1 LLTKADSQEEGV
13 AVITRRT
20 FSQIAAAGLALPVS
34 VTSATAAPET
44 YPHRVVTL
52 ITHSSPGGGS
62 DVFLREMSRHL
73 VKYINATFVIENVQ
87 GGSGARALSK
97 LATSRP
103 DGSVFYATTPT
114 YIFTSLLSKPQHTFR
129 NVQPLVNVFSDAE
142 VVFTRADGPFKTLA
156 DVIAHAKEK
165 RGRWGAANP
174 ASLERQAA
182 ERLRRATGVN
192 AAVVSHEGGGDMMIN
207 VLNGTLEMG
216 VGEIQELRSQLES
229 KRVRL
234 LAVFNP
240 QRLAAFPDVPTV
252 KEAGFDV
259 VVRKFRGLAGPQGLP
274 AEIIAIWERA
284 VQGLLNDPEYKAVY
298 GAESLVADFMPLAAY
313 ESFVNAFAADA
324 ESFFR
329 ETGVIK
335 N

>member
-1 LLTKADSQEEGV
+1 M
-13 AVITRRT
+13 ITRRA
-20 FSQIAAAGLALPVS
+20 FNGIAATGLAGLALPAT
-34 VTSATAAPET
+34 VTSANAAPEA

-62 DVFLREMSRHL
+62 DVFLREMSRYL

-97 LATSRP
+97 LATSKP
-103 DGSVFYATTPT
+103 DGSVLYATTPT
-114 YIFTSLLSKPQHTFR
+114 YIFTSLLSKPQHTYR

-142 VVFTRADGPFKTLA
+142 VVFTRADGPYKTLA

-182 ERLRRATGVN
+182 ERLRRAAGVN

-229 KRVRL
+229 RRVRL

-274 AEIIAIWERA
+274 ADIVAIWERA

-298 GAESLVADFMPLAAY
+298 GAESLVADFMPQVAY
-313 ESFVNAFAADA
+313 EPFVNAFAAEA
-324 ESFFR
+324 ETFFR